1 MSRVVKLSLGIRA
14 SHIIVMEPDHVRQGF
29 VSEPRV
35 GDVFQEIARKQ
46 VLVPVF
52 ACNGTKY
59 MMIIGQLHTKQGDG
73 TVKTSFFGYQKLALR
88 VLGEGAGGVGVGGFQ
103 GRAQT

>member
-1 MSRVVKLSLGIRA
+1 MPRVIKLSLGIRA

-29 VSEPRV
+29 VSELRI

-52 ACNGTKY
+52 ACNCTKD
-59 MMIIGQLHTKQGDG
+59 MVIIG
-73 TVKTSFFGYQKLALR
+73 
-88 VLGEGAGGVGVGGFQ
+88 
-103 GRAQT
+103 